1 MPGRVGDS
9 PIIGAGAWA
18 DDRVAVSSTGQGEF
32 FIRTAAAVQVAH
44 RMRFGGE
51 SLASAGEAVLREISK
66 AGGEGGLIA
75 VSADGEVAM
84 PFSSR
89 A

>member
-1 MPGRVGDS
+1 
-9 PIIGAGAWA
+9 
-18 DDRVAVSSTGQGEF
+18 VSSTGQGEF

-51 SLASAGEAVLREISK
+51 SLASAGEAVLREIAN

-84 PFSSR
+84 PFSSEGMKR
-89 A
+89 AALHPDGTITAEAF